1 MSRDGRENRRPH
13 LLLELWEYI
22 RERRAYWII
31 LPLVVLMLIG
41 GLLAL
46 AQGPLAPFIY
56 ALF

>member
-1 MSRDGRENRRPH
+1 VSPAGSRGHPPH
-13 LLLELWEYI
+13 LLSELWEYLK
-22 RERRAYWII
+22 ERRTYWIVI
-31 LPLVVLMLIG
+31 PLIVLLLIG

>member
-1 MSRDGRENRRPH
+1 MTENRDRPPS
-13 LLLELWEYI
+13 LLTELWEYLKA
-22 RERRAYWII
+22 RRAYWII
-31 LPLVVLMLIG
+31 VPLVVLVLIG